1 MKPTST
7 SPITAT
13 IALAMMVAS
22 GFLSSTVH
30 AQSFPSKTLT
40 IVVPTAPG
48 GANDAMARIIA
59 QGLSTRLGQSVV
71 VDNRAGANGAI
82 ACEFVARAAPD
93 GHTILFGYIATH
105 GINPALQK
113 LKYDPST
120 DFEAIGLV
128 ANSPT
133 LLVTTMGLNVKTPKE
148 LIALINSKPGTM
160 SYASA
165 GKGTAPHLAGELFK
179 LSTGVDLVHIPYKGS
194 APAVVD
200 TIGGTTQ
207 VMFPSLFTAFPQV
220 KAGKLHA
227 LAIAGEKRSSVMPEV
242 PTLTELGV
250 PNVNISQWYGLFAP
264 AKTPK
269 AVIELL
275 NKDLNEV
282 LNEKANEK
290 KIEDQGAE
298 VETSTPQALADLVKK
313 EVVRWKSVVK
323 AAKITAD

>member
-1 MKPTST
+1 MIDLKNKITFFTLLACLST
-7 SPITAT
+7 NAFS
-13 IALAMMVAS
+13 
-22 GFLSSTVH
+22 
-30 AQSFPSKTLT
+30 QNFPSKTIT

-59 QGLSTRLGQSVV
+59 QSMSVDLGQPVI
-71 VDNRAGANGAI
+71 VDNKAGANGAI
-82 ACEFVARAAPD
+82 ASEFVARAQPD
-93 GHTILFGYIATH
+93 GYTILFGYIATH

-113 LKYDPST
+113 LKYDPVT

-133 LLVTTMGLNVKTPKE
+133 LMVVSNGVKANTPKE
-148 LIALINSKPGTM
+148 LIALINANPGTM

-194 APAVVD
+194 APAIVD

-207 VMFPSLFTAFPQV
+207 VMFPSLFTAYPQV
-220 KAGKLHA
+220 KAGKIRA
-227 LAIAGEKRSSVMPEV
+227 IGIAGEKRSSVMPDV
-242 PTLTELGV
+242 PTLAEQGV
-250 PNVNISQWYGLFAP
+250 PNVNVNQWYGLFAP

-269 AVIELL
+269 PIVDRL
-275 NKDLNEV
+275 NKELNAV
-282 LNEKANEK
+282 LKDKKNEK

-298 VETSTPQALADLVKK
+298 VEISTPEQLKALVQS
-313 EVVRWKSVVK
+313 EVIRWKKVVST
-323 AAKITAD
+323 AKITVD

>member
-1 MKPTST
+1 
-7 SPITAT
+7 
-13 IALAMMVAS
+13 
-22 GFLSSTVH
+22 
-30 AQSFPSKTLT
+30 
-40 IVVPTAPG
+40 
-48 GANDAMARIIA
+48 
-59 QGLSTRLGQSVV
+59 
-71 VDNRAGANGAI
+71 
-82 ACEFVARAAPD
+82 
-93 GHTILFGYIATH
+93 
-105 GINPALQK
+105 
-113 LKYDPST
+113 
-120 DFEAIGLV
+120 
-128 ANSPT
+128 
-133 LLVTTMGLNVKTPKE
+133 
-148 LIALINSKPGTM
+148 
-160 SYASA
+160 
-165 GKGTAPHLAGELFK
+165 
-179 LSTGVDLVHIPYKGS
+179 VHIPYKGS

-250 PNVNISQWYGLFAP
+250 PNVNINQWYGLFAP